1 MESILSNLLGQFG
14 MIPVLLLLVAIVWFL
29 LREIKKEVSGLTAS
43 IKTMKEDI
51 AKKLDAYQARSDE
64 MDEKL
69 EGLISGVTERVACV
83 EREYVTKEDMY
94 KDLGGWREE
103 SRETNQRIDAM
114 SVNLA
119 SSIQNIMGMMAHGR

>member
-51 AKKLDAYQARSDE
+51 AKKLDAYQ
-64 MDEKL
+64 
-69 EGLISGVTERVACV
+69 
-83 EREYVTKEDMY
+83 
-94 KDLGGWREE
+94 
-103 SRETNQRIDAM
+103 
-114 SVNLA
+114 SVPMRWTRNWKV
-119 SSIQNIMGMMAHGR
+119 